1 MTLQADEIFMGQ
13 ALKLAQKGVY
23 TTDPNPRVGCVIVR
37 DQQVIAEG
45 WHQFAG
51 GPHAEIMALERA
63 GNVTG
68 ATVYVSLEPCCYTG
82 LTPPCSQ
89 TLIRAGVH
97 RVVVAMTDPNPRV
110 AGRGIAELEAAGIKT
125 DTHVLAAE
133 AEYINRGFIARMQNR
148 KPFVVAKLA
157 ASLDGRTAM
166 ASGESQWITSAQSR
180 LDVHRL
186 RAESSAV
193 LTGIATVIADD
204 PLLTARL
211 PGVELKQPVRV
222 VLDSTL
228 KMPIT
233 AALLTERSE
242 TWIFTVSEDVSR
254 KNRLEAL
261 GVKVF
266 TLPATEQ
273 GRVDIKAALA
283 LLAERQINQ
292 LLVEAGPILNGA
304 FLEQDLVDEWCVYLA
319 PSILGDEGRGLF
331 HLPGL
336 KAMKDKV
343 TLSLQT
349 IGQIGPDIK
358 LTYTK

>member
-1 MTLQADEIFMGQ
+1 MAQ
-13 ALKLAQKGVY
+13 ALKLAQKGIF
-23 TTDPNPRVGCVIVR
+23 TTAPNPRVGCVIVR

-51 GPHAEIMALERA
+51 GAHAEIMALQSG

-68 ATVYVSLEPCCYTG
+68 ATVYVSLEPCCHTG

-89 TLIRAGVH
+89 ALIRAGVS

-110 AGRGIAELEAAGIKT
+110 AGRGIAQLEAAGIKT
-125 DTHVLAAE
+125 DTHVLAGE
-133 AEYINRGFIARMQNR
+133 AEYINRGFIARMQTR

-186 RAESSAV
+186 RAGSSAV

-228 KMPIT
+228 KIPIT
-233 AALLTERSE
+233 AALLTGQAE
-242 TWIFTVSEDVSR
+242 TWVFTVAEDVSR
-254 KNRLEAL
+254 KNNLEAL

-273 GRVDIKAALA
+273 GRVDLKAALA

-292 LLVEAGPILNGA
+292 LLVEAGPTLNGA

-319 PSILGDEGRGLF
+319 PSILGDAGRGLF

-343 TLSLQT
+343 TLSLQS
-349 IGQIGPDIK
+349 IRQIGPDIK
-358 LTYTK
+358 LTYKK

>member
-1 MTLQADEIFMGQ
+1 
-13 ALKLAQKGVY
+13 
-23 TTDPNPRVGCVIVR
+23 
-37 DQQVIAEG
+37 
-45 WHQFAG
+45 
-51 GPHAEIMALERA
+51 
-63 GNVTG
+63 
-68 ATVYVSLEPCCYTG
+68 
-82 LTPPCSQ
+82 
-89 TLIRAGVH
+89 
-97 RVVVAMTDPNPRV
+97 
-110 AGRGIAELEAAGIKT
+110 
-125 DTHVLAAE
+125 
-133 AEYINRGFIARMQNR
+133 MQNR

-242 TWIFTVSEDVSR
+242 IWIFTVSEDASR

-261 GVKVF
+261 GAKVF

-336 KAMKDKV
+336 KVMKDKV

-358 LTYTK
+358 LTYSK